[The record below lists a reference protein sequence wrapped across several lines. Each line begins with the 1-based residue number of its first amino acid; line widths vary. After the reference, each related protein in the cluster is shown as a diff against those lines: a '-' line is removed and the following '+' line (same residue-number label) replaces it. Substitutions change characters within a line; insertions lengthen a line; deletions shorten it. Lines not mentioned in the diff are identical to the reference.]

1 MTSKKQI
8 EANRRNAKKSTG
20 PKTEEGKAKSSMN
33 ALKHG
38 LTSQRVWLNEEEKKD
53 FQGFRLGLLD
63 ELEPWGSLETQIVC
77 RIAAQMWRLARVP
90 GIEAELLEKMSYD
103 MVDGTYTSLGE
114 AFHKDINTYD
124 RSLGRLA
131 RYEAILDRSLTR
143 LLNEFRKIQADRRRR
158 DKQHAEDWARAG
170 LSPYDPYADYDAH
183 DSAGL
188 PPETAEALE
197 PPEKI
202 EAIPGSI
209 DAGEI
214 TEGNTEENTEDPYAE
229 AHQSPM
235 AGPRKRREPLERRAG
250 KIPNQGGNGMNATKA
265 KGRVRAQNAVPPQP
279 PSAETRA

>member
-53 FQGFRLGLLD
+53 FHSFRLGLID
-63 ELEPWGSLETQIVC
+63 ELEPWGSLETQFVC

-103 MVDGTYTSLGE
+103 RVEGEYTSLGE
-114 AFHKDINTYD
+114 AFHKDIGTYD
-124 RSLGRLA
+124 GSLGRLA

-143 LLNEFRKIQADRRRR
+143 LLNEYRKIQADRRRR
-158 DKQHAEDWARAG
+158 EKQHAEDWARAG
-170 LSPYDPYADYDAH
+170 LSPYDPYADYAGH
-183 DSAGL
+183 DSAGRDSAGP
-188 PPETAEALE
+188 PPETLETLETLETSVKNEA
-197 PPEKI
+197 
-202 EAIPGSI
+202 I

-214 TEGNTEENTEDPYAE
+214 TEENTEETAEDTPPARP
-229 AHQSPM
+229 SPVTS
-235 AGPRKRREPLERRAG
+235 PRKRREPLERRA
-250 KIPNQGGNGMNATKA
+250 NHGGNGVSGTKP
-265 KGRVRAQNAVPPQP
+265 GSRVRARQALPAQP
-279 PSAETRA
+279 PSV